1 MKPTIEEL
9 RRVIELD
16 GKATPGPWDAGTIGF
31 GVRHLERN
39 WEPYMENLPEGFNA
53 PGRNDG
59 DAGMGDGYFISFTRT
74 AAPSMARALLA
85 IHEAIKTGDDFLG
98 GSKKVNAIS
107 DRETVEA
114 IKRILGRG

>member
-85 IHEAIKTGDDFLG
+85 IHEIVDKYDGMPDAAELAKNESF
-98 GSKKVNAIS
+98 VRA
-107 DRETVEA
+107 V
-114 IKRILGRG
+114 KRALGRE